1 MPEIRSQ
8 GGYGGGR
15 GSDRVY
21 STFSPSDDDLSAIIK
36 NGDAKK
42 LNEIANKLGDHYRQG
57 DKKNKALSTSQIRG
71 ILDYLQRL
79 KGFEEKSVQLLRP
92 KLAYAAGR
100 HGGKVKE
107 LQQVTDRAI
116 TMIDSSEMFEN
127 FKNFFEAIVAY
138 HRYHG
143 GKE

>member
-1 MPEIRSQ
+1 MPERR
-8 GGYGGGR
+8 GYGGFDSRRGGDR
-15 GSDRVY
+15 GSPPIPVPDE
-21 STFSPSDDDLSAIIK
+21 DLAAIVK
-36 NGDAKK
+36 NGDARK
-42 LNEIANKLGDHYRQG
+42 LNEVATKLGEHYSKGSDRER
-57 DKKNKALSTSQIRG
+57 LSSSQIRG
-71 ILDYLQRL
+71 ILDHLQRL
-79 KGFEEKSVQLLRP
+79 PVFEDKAVQLLRP

-116 TMIDSSEMFEN
+116 TMIDSPETFEN

-143 GKE
+143 GK